1 MEKDQQVI
9 STEPRRPSSSV
20 DTGLEN
26 NRRSTIVVESKWEPG
41 SVLPFK
47 RRASVSAL
55 LELSMLATCADLNR
69 FWKRFPW
76 IASVLW

>member
-20 DTGLEN
+20 DSGLEN

-41 SVLPFK
+41 SVLPSK
-47 RRASVSAL
+47 RRAGIFTS
-55 LELSMLATCADLNR
+55 LENQRSQYVLTRIDFGNDSHGS
-69 FWKRFPW
+69 
-76 IASVLW
+76 ASVLW